1 MNNGPFFTPQ
11 VLSAGRG
18 KICYNVESHINGG
31 GITTHQAMLG
41 MDDLL
46 HDFIPQIGLGIK
58 GFLFWQYRPEVLGIE
73 APAWGSHAA
82 RRNRPRDHPSRFA
95 VRPDTGPRLR

>member
-1 MNNGPFFTPQ
+1 
-11 VLSAGRG
+11 
-18 KICYNVESHINGG
+18 
-31 GITTHQAMLG
+31 MLG

-73 APAWGSHAA
+73 APAWGLTQA
-82 RRNRPRDHPSRFA
+82 RRNRPRDHRAASRF
-95 VRPDTGPRLR
+95 VRTLAPVSDKLMRSFRKPRK